1 MPTIPF
7 DGAKLNH
14 LLEQAGVDLVLATSR
29 HNVRYLSG
37 GYYDHF
43 HALAARG
50 GSSQYVACVGIP
62 RGHIESAFYIG
73 GTNERR
79 QLEAMPVWIPAVD
92 LGGGTTT
99 QTAKMAAAQIR
110 SRVPESAT
118 IGIEFPF
125 LPADSFVTLQSEL
138 PHARFVDVTN
148 VLHELRAIKTAAELG
163 IIRAVA
169 NHVAESI
176 VATFR
181 AGHDG
186 VTTRDLSAVVAHQMA
201 DRGVEFLWSFTCA
214 GPSYLRA
221 PSSMTWDRGRVLHL
235 DCGGEIGDYL
245 ADICRMGC
253 RGEPSSLARELHAE
267 CLELQNQIRRF
278 IRPGTPYGEL
288 ATEGENAL
296 RRLPHATLGRFVA
309 HGIGMVS
316 HEQPMIAKGSSRQ
329 LAAGMVLSV
338 ETEFLDPSV
347 GHVKIEDVVA
357 VTPDGYEGM
366 GDLGRDWQ
374 ISD

>member
-1 MPTIPF
+1 MSNVPF

-14 LLEQAGVDLVLATSR
+14 ILEEAGIDLVLASSR
-29 HNVRYLSG
+29 HNVRYLTG
-37 GYYDHF
+37 GYFDHF
-43 HALAARG
+43 HALAPRG
-50 GSSQYVACVGIP
+50 GNGQYVAFVGIP
-62 RGHIESAFYIG
+62 RGHFDSAFYVG
-73 GTNERR
+73 GANERR
-79 QLEAMPVWIPAVD
+79 QLDAMPTWISNVE
-92 LGGGTTT
+92 LGGGTTI
-99 QTAKMAAAQIR
+99 QSAKAAAALVR
-110 SRVPESAT
+110 SQVTESAT
-118 IGIEFPF
+118 IGVELPF
-125 LPADSFVTLQSEL
+125 LPADSFLALQSEL
-138 PHARFVDVTN
+138 PHAKFVDATN
-148 VLHELRAIKTAAELG
+148 ALHELRAIKSDAELTT
-163 IIRAVA
+163 IRTVA
-169 NHVAESI
+169 DAVAESI
-176 VATFR
+176 VAAFR
-181 AGHDG
+181 VGHDG

-201 DRGVEFLWSFTCA
+201 NRRVEFLWSFTCA

-221 PSSMTWDRGRVLHL
+221 PSSMTWDQGRVLHL

-253 RGEPSSLARELHAE
+253 RGEPSPLARELHAE

-288 ATEGENAL
+288 AVEGENAL
-296 RRLPHATLGRFVA
+296 RRLPHANIGRFVA

-316 HEQPMIAKGSSRQ
+316 HEQPMIVKGSTRP
-329 LAAGMVLSV
+329 LEAGMVLSV

-366 GDLGRDWQ
+366 GDLGREWQ